1 MMGIFSLISITSF
14 QTVKNSPYLSVH
26 FESKMTP
33 PFENKFEM
41 TQNTFHISV
50 HFSGDCCT
58 GKHKN
63 IPLIFISFL
72 PVFFGVLI
80 GKFKKY
86 PSISRDILKGVFV
99 GVSTKKYHHGFHK
112 P

>member
-1 MMGIFSLISITSF
+1 MMGIFSLIFIASF
-14 QTVKNSPYLSVH
+14 QAVKKLYLSAH

-33 PFENKFEM
+33 LFENKFEM

-63 IPLIFISFL
+63 ISNIHFIFAG
-72 PVFFGVLI
+72 FFRGSHWKI
-80 GKFKKY
+80 QKN
-86 PSISRDILKGVFV
+86 ILLLAVTF
-99 GVSTKKYHHGFHK
+99 
-112 P
+112 

>member
-63 IPLIFISFL
+63 ISNIHFIFAG
-72 PVFFGVLI
+72 FFRGSHWKI
-80 GKFKKY
+80 QKN
-86 PSISRDILKGVFV
+86 ILLLAVTF
-99 GVSTKKYHHGFHK
+99 
-112 P
+112 